1 MIIIKKSYREK
12 RGRNTLTKEEDM
24 IKTKFEA
31 KSKRVK
37 GLSFHKYRPWI
48 LASLHNGSIN
58 LFDYRAAVLL
68 EKFEDHDGKL
78 NSL

>member
-1 MIIIKKSYREK
+1 
-12 RGRNTLTKEEDM
+12 M
-24 IKTKFEA
+24 IKNKFET

-68 EKFEDHDGKL
+68 EKFEDHDGKYI
-78 NSL
+78 

>member
-1 MIIIKKSYREK
+1 M
-12 RGRNTLTKEEDM
+12 LM
-24 IKTKFEA
+24 TKFEA

-68 EKFEDHDGKL
+68 EKFEDHDGML
-78 NSL
+78 MRDNEIITHISLISQIT